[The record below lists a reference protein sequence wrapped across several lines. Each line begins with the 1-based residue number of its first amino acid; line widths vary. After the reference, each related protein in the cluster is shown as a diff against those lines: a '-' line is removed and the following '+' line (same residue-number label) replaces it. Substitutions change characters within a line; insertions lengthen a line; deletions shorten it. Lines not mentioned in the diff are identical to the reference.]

1 MEYRDNNIFIAM
13 LVALGFLALSPMAQT
28 VVPAPD
34 GGYPGGN
41 TAEGQN
47 ALLSLT
53 TGTYNTAVGIYS
65 VLSLTDGDFCTG
77 VGAGTL
83 LSNTADENTATGAGA
98 LLSNTIGEAN
108 TANGAFAL
116 FSNTIGNSNT
126 AIGAGTLLENIAASG
141 NTAIGTLALAN
152 NDVVGVATAESNTA
166 VGALALLN
174 NIGGWENTAVGD
186 SALASNQTGY
196 ANVAIGN
203 SALYANVDGAYNTVV
218 GFRAGRDVDGGGN
231 IYIGDSVGGGIL
243 HENNTTRIGNHQQ
256 HCYIDGIYQEQPDP
270 AANQPV
276 MVAPNGHLVTPV
288 SSARFKEDIKPMD
301 NASEAILALQPVT
314 FHYKNDANATRQF
327 GLVAEEVARVNP
339 DLVVPDGDGKPRSV
353 RYEAVNAML
362 LNEFLK
368 EHRRVEQLEAAMAKQ
383 KKSFE
388 ANLGKQQKQIEALA
402 SGLEKVNAQLATA
415 SPSTVALKIS
425 NQAPQVALNSQ

>member
-1 MEYRDNNIFIAM
+1 MKNRDNNIFIAM
-13 LVALGFLALSPMAQT
+13 LVALGFLALSPMAQA

-83 LSNTADENTATGAGA
+83 LSNTADENTAAGAGA

-108 TANGAFAL
+108 AAYGAFAL
-116 FSNTIGNSNT
+116 FRNTIGNSNT

-166 VGALALLN
+166 VGALALFN
-174 NIGGWENTAVGD
+174 NIGGWENTAVGY
-186 SALASNQTGY
+186 SALASNQSGY

-203 SALYANVDGAYNTVV
+203 AALHANLGSYNTVV
-218 GFRAGRDVDGGGN
+218 GFRAGHDVDGTGN
-231 IYIGDSVGGGIL
+231 IYIGESAGIGIL
-243 HENNTTRIGNHQQ
+243 AESSTTRIGNGQN
-256 HCYIDGIYQEQPDP
+256 HCYIDGIYLEQPDP

-276 MVAPNGHLVTPV
+276 MVAPNGHLVTPA
-288 SSARFKEDIKPMD
+288 SSARFKESIKPMD
-301 NASEAILALQPVT
+301 KASEAILALQPVT
-314 FHYKNDANATRQF
+314 FHYKNDANATPQF

-368 EHRRVEQLEAAMAKQ
+368 EHRKVQQLKAAMAQQ

-388 ANLGKQQKQIEALA
+388 ANLGKQQKQIEALT

-425 NQAPQVALNSQ
+425 NQAPQVAFNSQ